1 MKKLKIKYINNS
13 WEHLEFS
20 NSLKPLEIINH
31 NRAGVEKMN
40 ENADFSNSNK
50 ETDLKCSLCKEPLRT
65 EKDEEIIQEE
75 IDGSIY
81 FFHTHKCFNL
91 YKRLEDF
98 YGKNIKNFIGNTQF
112 VFDTFWDKAIPTSDE
127 IQEIKNNNSSKPS
140 LKVIENP
147 EEAIRTATNLV
158 QSAEDE
164 VLLLF
169 SSANAFDR
177 RMVLGDG
184 FRTLQRLQDK
194 TKGNIKLRIL
204 TPFDK
209 KIVDAASR
217 LMAKGVDIK
226 YLPEALYLTVT
237 FLIVDRKF
245 SMTAELVNDYT
256 EIPAESLGI
265 STFSNSKSTVLYYI
279 SMFENLWKQSDIYE
293 KVENLYDQLK
303 KTNETQIQFIQE
315 TAHEI
320 QNPIQSILGLAEV
333 ILSNKNLDVGHIDDL
348 IKIIIKNAKKIK
360 LLTDNILEA
369 ARIESHLLTLD
380 MEEFDLVE
388 LVKDLLKDLKNQ
400 IQDKKINLILKC
412 KEDSILIVADKLRLN
427 QVFLNIIN
435 NAIKVMAQKEG
446 EIIVFLERQDDNTVL
461 VSITD
466 DGPGIPSNIKDKVFT
481 KFVTGSKFGTGLGL
495 YICKNIIEKHGGKI
509 WAENN
514 KNKGANFNFTIPMT
528 AQLGKQ

>member
-1 MKKLKIKYINNS
+1 
-13 WEHLEFS
+13 
-20 NSLKPLEIINH
+20 
-31 NRAGVEKMN
+31 
-40 ENADFSNSNK
+40 
-50 ETDLKCSLCKEPLRT
+50 
-65 EKDEEIIQEE
+65 
-75 IDGSIY
+75 
-81 FFHTHKCFNL
+81 
-91 YKRLEDF
+91 
-98 YGKNIKNFIGNTQF
+98 
-112 VFDTFWDKAIPTSDE
+112 
-127 IQEIKNNNSSKPS
+127 
-140 LKVIENP
+140 
-147 EEAIRTATNLV
+147 
-158 QSAEDE
+158 
-164 VLLLF
+164 
-169 SSANAFDR
+169 
-177 RMVLGDG
+177 
-184 FRTLQRLQDK
+184 
-194 TKGNIKLRIL
+194 
-204 TPFDK
+204 
-209 KIVDAASR
+209 
-217 LMAKGVDIK
+217 
-226 YLPEALYLTVT
+226 
-237 FLIVDRKF
+237 
-245 SMTAELVNDYT
+245 MTAELVNDYT

-265 STFSNSKSTVLYYI
+265 STFSDSKSTVLYYI
-279 SMFENLWKQSDIYE
+279 SMFENLWKQSDLYE
-293 KVENLYDQLK
+293 KAENLYEQLK

-400 IQDKKINLILKC
+400 IQNEKINLKINLILKC
-412 KEDSILIVADKLRLN
+412 KEESILIVADKLRLN

-435 NAIKVMAQKEG
+435 NAIKVVPQEEG
-446 EIIVFLERQDDNTVL
+446 EIIVFLERQDDNTIL

-481 KFVTGSKFGTGLGL
+481 KFVTGSKSGTGLGL

-528 AQLGKQ
+528 TK

>member
-1 MKKLKIKYINNS
+1 
-13 WEHLEFS
+13 
-20 NSLKPLEIINH
+20 
-31 NRAGVEKMN
+31 MN
-40 ENADFSNSNK
+40 EDSGFPNSNNGT
-50 ETDLKCSLCKEPLRT
+50 ELKCSLCKEPLYT
-65 EKDEEIIQEE
+65 EKDEERTQEE

-81 FFHTHKCFNL
+81 FFHTHKCFNM

-98 YGKNIKNFIGNTQF
+98 YGKNIKNFIGNKQF

-147 EEAIRTATNLV
+147 EEAIRTAINLV

-184 FRTLQRLQDK
+184 FLTLQRLQDK

-209 KIVDAASR
+209 KIVDAASK

-226 YLPEALYLTVT
+226 YLPEPLYLTVT

-256 EIPAESLGI
+256 EIPAESLGL

-279 SMFENLWKQSDIYE
+279 SMFENLWKQSDLYE
-293 KVENLYDQLK
+293 KMENLYEKLK
-303 KTNETQIQFIQE
+303 KTNETQIQFIKE

-333 ILSNKNLDVGHIDDL
+333 MLSNKNLDVGHIDDL
-348 IKIIIKNAKKIK
+348 IRLIIKNAKKIK
-360 LLTDNILEA
+360 FLTDNILDT
-369 ARIESHLLTLD
+369 ARIDSNLLTLNI
-380 MEEFDLVE
+380 EEFDLVE
-388 LVKDLLKDLKNQ
+388 MVKDLLKDLKNQ

-412 KEDSILIVADKLRLN
+412 KEDSILIVVDKLRLN

-435 NAIKVMAQKEG
+435 NAIKVVAQKEG
-446 EIIVFLERQDDNTVL
+446 EIIVFLEKQDDNTVL
-461 VSITD
+461 VRITD
-466 DGPGIPSNIKDKVFT
+466 NGPGIPSNIKDKIFN
-481 KFVTGSKFGTGLGL
+481 KFVTGSKSGTGLGL

>member
-1 MKKLKIKYINNS
+1 
-13 WEHLEFS
+13 
-20 NSLKPLEIINH
+20 
-31 NRAGVEKMN
+31 MN
-40 ENADFSNSNK
+40 ENTDFSNSNK
-50 ETDLKCSLCKEPLRT
+50 ETELKCSLCKEPLCT

-98 YGKNIKNFIGNTQF
+98 YGKNIKNFIGNKQF

-127 IQEIKNNNSSKPS
+127 IQEIKNNKSSKPS

-169 SSANAFDR
+169 SSANGFDR

-184 FRTLQRLQDK
+184 FLTLQRLQDK

-217 LMAKGVDIK
+217 LMAKGVHIK

-293 KVENLYDQLK
+293 K
-303 KTNETQIQFIQE
+303 
-315 TAHEI
+315 
-320 QNPIQSILGLAEV
+320 S
-333 ILSNKNLDVGHIDDL
+333 
-348 IKIIIKNAKKIK
+348 
-360 LLTDNILEA
+360 
-369 ARIESHLLTLD
+369 
-380 MEEFDLVE
+380 
-388 LVKDLLKDLKNQ
+388 
-400 IQDKKINLILKC
+400 
-412 KEDSILIVADKLRLN
+412 
-427 QVFLNIIN
+427 
-435 NAIKVMAQKEG
+435 
-446 EIIVFLERQDDNTVL
+446 
-461 VSITD
+461 
-466 DGPGIPSNIKDKVFT
+466 
-481 KFVTGSKFGTGLGL
+481 
-495 YICKNIIEKHGGKI
+495 GKS
-509 WAENN
+509 
-514 KNKGANFNFTIPMT
+514 
-528 AQLGKQ
+528 L